1 MLYSPTLVKKFFEML
16 EKNSRMKFDIQSQV
30 QDQVRVQLEALET
43 RIAELEKAAGRSQPS
58 KSNQKREL

>member
-1 MLYSPTLVKKFFEML
+1 MLYSPTLVKKFSEML

-58 KSNQKREL
+58 KFNQKREL